1 MLRVDTDFTA
11 KLIASGIISER
22 KDEDQI
28 VLVGE
33 EYITT
38 VRPSI
43 LQDPMQQDIKILSQC
58 RYRAKHANSS

>member
-43 LQDPMQQDIKILSQC
+43 LQ
-58 RYRAKHANSS
+58 